1 MGRKRLTEIYVNG
14 MAGSDPSIPT
24 DFEEL
29 EAEVFEAM
37 SEEAWGDIEGT
48 ASTEGTAANNTEAFD
63 RWRILPKLLQ
73 GVETRDLSIELRFR
87 CKSSRF
93 PSKSRTGSNCHI
105 RETITALAVLSA
117 TARRQSNRSSRFD
130 STTSSWMRA
139 ATDTCRGALFPTEKQ
154 PVVRMLRQPRLR
166 AVLHEKRGARSPG
179 LGPIPEKRSIVTVRQ
194 PQ

>member
-29 EAEVFEAM
+29 EAEAFEAM

-87 CKSSRF
+87 CKSS
-93 PSKSRTGSNCHI
+93 
-105 RETITALAVLSA
+105 
-117 TARRQSNRSSRFD
+117 
-130 STTSSWMRA
+130 
-139 ATDTCRGALFPTEKQ
+139 
-154 PVVRMLRQPRLR
+154 
-166 AVLHEKRGARSPG
+166 
-179 LGPIPEKRSIVTVRQ
+179 
-194 PQ
+194 